1 MQKIVVIGN
10 SGSGKSTLA
19 RRMSAILDIPAVH
32 LDTLRFIE
40 HKSWVSRP
48 KEEFHANIIAAI
60 AADAWIFEGCST
72 GTLLLRLERC
82 DTIVFLDYNRS
93 FCLFH
98 AIKRRVQIRRKP
110 RPELPKSCVDKIDKQ
125 FLKWIL
131 LDYPKQSRPRI
142 IKMIEA
148 SGKPIYR
155 FTKRKQV
162 KRFIATL

>member
-1 MQKIVVIGN
+1 MQRIVVIGN

-19 RRMSAILDIPAVH
+19 RRMSAMLNIPAIH
-32 LDTLRFIE
+32 LDTLRFVE
-40 HKSWVSRP
+40 NESWVSCSN
-48 KEEFHANIIAAI
+48 EEFRAKIAAAV
-60 AADAWIFEGCST
+60 AADAWIFEGVSQST
-72 GTLLLRLERC
+72 LPLRLDRC
-82 DTIVFLDYNRS
+82 DTIIFLDYNRL

-98 AIKRRVQIRRKP
+98 AMKRRVQIRRKP

-131 LDYPKQSRPRI
+131 LDYPKHSRPRI

-148 SGKPIYR
+148 SGKPVHR

-162 KRFIATL
+162 KRFLASL